1 MGYHTDFHGCFK
13 FNRPVDAE
21 LVKYINR
28 FGDTRRM
35 KRDVDKIRE
44 LYPDWEKYCFKGML
58 GVDGEYFIG
67 GEKEDIINYNLPPAT
82 QPGLWCQWIIGTDLQ
97 SNGINLAWDGG
108 EKFYCYEEWLDY
120 LIDNF
125 FEPLGYV
132 LNGDIEWQG
141 EESDDFGIIHVKDNF
156 VEMQYGIRVASMSE
170 LSTEDLVAELKSR
183 GFDVTPLAV

>member
-97 SNGINLAWDGG
+97 GNGINLAWDGG
-108 EKFYCYEEWLDY
+108 EKFYNYVEWLEY
-120 LIDNF
+120 LINHF
-125 FEPLGYV
+125 LAPFGYILDGEV
-132 LNGDIEWQG
+132 EFQG
-141 EESDDFGIIHVKDNF
+141 EEYDDFGMIIVDNND
-156 VEMQYGIRVASMSE
+156 VRIQYGTRVYDLSE
-170 LSTEDLVAELKSR
+170 IPNDELLKELERR
-183 GFDVTPLAV
+183 GYKVTA